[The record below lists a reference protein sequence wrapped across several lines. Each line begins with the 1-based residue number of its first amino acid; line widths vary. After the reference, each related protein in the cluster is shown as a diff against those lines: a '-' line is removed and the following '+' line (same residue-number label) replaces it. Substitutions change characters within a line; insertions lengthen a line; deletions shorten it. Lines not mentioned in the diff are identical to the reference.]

1 MPNLTPF
8 LVRPSA
14 QYKDSFIRATYEY
27 IQENLGISWNPK
39 ILEER
44 FPEYIRTLH
53 DKETDPMAGYVP
65 STQFWLILNGDTYA
79 GELDVRHH
87 LNDSLRRF
95 GGHIG
100 YKVSPTLRRMGY
112 GKLMCKLG
120 IQEARKM
127 GITDIL
133 ITCDDDNIG
142 SQKIIEA
149 NNGILQDTIDN
160 ERGVL
165 TRRYWIYYQNY

>member
-1 MPNLTPF
+1 MTNLAPF

-14 QYKDSFIRATYEY
+14 QYKDSFIEATYEY
-27 IQENLGISWNPK
+27 IQEKLGVSWNPQ

-44 FPEYIRTLH
+44 FHEYIETIH
-53 DKETDPMAGYVP
+53 DQEVDPMAGYVP
-65 STQFWLILNGDTYA
+65 STQLWLIINGDTYA
-79 GELDVRHH
+79 GEIDIRHY
-87 LNDSLRRF
+87 LNDSLRHF

-100 YKVSPTLRRMGY
+100 YKIRPTMRRLGY
-112 GKLMCKLG
+112 GKLMCKMG
-120 IQEARKM
+120 ILEARDL

-149 NNGILQDTIDN
+149 NGGILHDKIDN
-160 ERGVL
+160 NRGVL
-165 TRRYWIYYQNY
+165 TRRYWIYHSG